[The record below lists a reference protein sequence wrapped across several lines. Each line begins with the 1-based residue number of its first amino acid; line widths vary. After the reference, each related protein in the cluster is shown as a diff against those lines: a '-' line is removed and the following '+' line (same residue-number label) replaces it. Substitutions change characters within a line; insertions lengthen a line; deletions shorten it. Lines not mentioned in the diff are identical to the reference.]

1 VSDGCDVVRRAL
13 EAFWG
18 SRWDEL
24 QGYFAPDA
32 LYVDPLLPE
41 PVRGW
46 SAIRDVLAYCHE
58 WGTYRG
64 EIVNLFGDGRHVT
77 AELRICGEVRK
88 PPEGMSEAVVGKRFD
103 FAEADVFE
111 VGGDGRIVRET
122 IYADG
127 LTLERQLGE
136 SFF

>member
-1 VSDGCDVVRRAL
+1 VSDRCAIVRRAL
-13 EAFWG
+13 EAFWD

-24 QGYFAPDA
+24 QDYFAPDA

-46 SAIRDVLAYCHE
+46 PGIREVLAYCHE

-64 EIVNLFGDGRHVT
+64 EIVNLFGDGRFVT
-77 AELRICGEVRK
+77 AELRIRGEVRN
-88 PPEGMSEAVVGKRFD
+88 PPEGMSDAVVGRRFD

-111 VGGDGRIVRET
+111 FGEDDRIVRET